1 MPPSYNEVTSWKP
14 EVMAQIAFGVVRLQ
28 AHLEVEAPKA
38 GNPVLNLTAAQWRG
52 EARGAAD
59 TRAEGV
65 TRWIRNTADEFGD
78 LAEVLRTG
86 ATNIRNAI
94 NALESRTILA
104 DSRGYILDRG
114 SRVYAINFDPDRA
127 PEGAEFDAGE
137 AFEHQSALSALAT
150 AADDTVTAT
159 RDGINGALG
168 EIGGITPA
176 SVAKN
181 RGVVDPKLAESD
193 AKAVRE
199 GTATPEQLGRFTR
212 MMDVTPDQ
220 LAGLKQGNLA
230 GMDPSRVK
238 YILRAMGYGDIDWR
252 SAAATAAFGAIE
264 RRGQDIGWV
273 FDTRDRYAGTRHSR
287 SVSGLSP
294 DEVSRNYKLGRA
306 LFRGSQVLSVAVT
319 GWDEFSKYRD
329 GDQDLGEAVAVTAGS
344 AAGGAIG
351 GMAAGAV
358 VGTFF
363 GPVGT
368 AIGAGIGAAIGSMA
382 GADSV
387 RAILD

>member
-38 GNPVLNLTAAQWRG
+38 GNPVLNLAAAQWHG

-78 LAEVLRTG
+78 LAEVLQTG

-94 NALESRTILA
+94 AALESRTTLA

-114 SRVYAINFDPDRA
+114 SRGYAINFDPARA

-137 AFEHQSALSALAT
+137 AFEHQSALSGLAT

-176 SVAKN
+176 TIAAN
-181 RGVVDPKLAESD
+181 RGTADPTLAESD
-193 AKAVRE
+193 AKAVRD
-199 GTATPEQLGRFTR
+199 GTATPEQRGR
-212 MMDVTPDQ
+212 
-220 LAGLKQGNLA
+220 
-230 GMDPSRVK
+230 
-238 YILRAMGYGDIDWR
+238 YLRAMGFTPAQLEQLANGELCTIESSRLEYALAAVGLKGIDPK
-252 SAAATAAFGAIE
+252 SAAATAAFAALQ
-264 RRGQDIGWV
+264 RRAQDIAHD
-273 FDTRDRYAGTRHSR
+273 FNPDRR
-287 SVSGLSP
+287 SHAANRSGVTPERSARI
-294 DEVSRNYKLGRA
+294 SSTATTLGKRIN
-306 LFRGSQVLSVAVT
+306 GIGIAVT
-319 GWDEFSKYRD
+319 LVDEF
-329 GDQDLGEAVAVTAGS
+329 GAVARGEQGVVDAAAASAGS
-344 AAGGAIG
+344 IAGGAIG
-351 GMAAGAV
+351 GWAVGAA
-358 VGTFF
+358 VGSFA

-368 AIGAGIGAAIGSMA
+368 LVGAGIGAAIGSKWGSDLA
-382 GADSV
+382 KSITGG
-387 RAILD
+387 